1 MANASLLWTA
11 VGQPDIFETKN
22 KTIWWTI
29 WNPNKWIYDNIYLY
43 SYRTLGS
50 WISDRWVYLW
60 RFSSYTKYKFC
71 SANTLPHILQVHG
84 KLVCHCCERA
94 SMAACEYINRVQIC
108 SYASL
113 SWCYTVNAVHLWRL
127 DIQTLYRVF
136 ENTLY
141 INKRREV
148 AKKKHNS
155 EVIALKKG
163 AKEKERVKENDSKSN
178 LRVLCIFT
186 SGMVATVSV
195 MFMEQIALNSIVI
208 TFV

>member
-1 MANASLLWTA
+1 MLFTCEGLT
-11 VGQPDIFETKN
+11 FK
-22 KTIWWTI
+22 
-29 WNPNKWIYDNIYLY
+29 
-43 SYRTLGS
+43 
-50 WISDRWVYLW
+50 
-60 RFSSYTKYKFC
+60 
-71 SANTLPHILQVHG
+71 
-84 KLVCHCCERA
+84 HC
-94 SMAACEYINRVQIC
+94 
-108 SYASL
+108 
-113 SWCYTVNAVHLWRL
+113 TGF
-127 DIQTLYRVF
+127 F

-155 EVIALKKG
+155 EVIALKRG
-163 AKEKERVKENDSKSN
+163 AKERKSEKERANDSKSN

>member
-1 MANASLLWTA
+1 M
-11 VGQPDIFETKN
+11 
-22 KTIWWTI
+22 
-29 WNPNKWIYDNIYLY
+29 
-43 SYRTLGS
+43 
-50 WISDRWVYLW
+50 
-60 RFSSYTKYKFC
+60 YKFC